1 MEDVGPTETVQRWA
15 EAFTPARLPRE
26 QHDTAAPLR
35 VPESGGSRGDQRLRA
50 QGCRGLRTAFLA
62 AGRPRP
68 HAPMADASPAVL
80 SGFEDEILSFLLS
93 RETAL
98 LLAAVRWSAL

>member
-1 MEDVGPTETVQRWA
+1 MEDVGPTETGQRWA
-15 EAFTPARLPRE
+15 EAFTPARLPASS
-26 QHDTAAPLR
+26 TTPLQ
-35 VPESGGSRGDQRLRA
+35 VPESGGPRGDQRPRA
-50 QGCRGLRTAFLA
+50 QGCRGLRMAFLA

-68 HAPMADASPAVL
+68 RAPMADASPAVL

-93 RETAL
+93 GETAL